1 MGFILVSGVMI
12 SKTILVGVFKAS
24 NVQVFQSLHIAVSYV
39 SLLLIGIHVGL
50 NWCWVMNRFKQVVG
64 FSGKSRVFGKLGIV
78 VVVLVLCFGCYTI
91 YSENYLSKVSM
102 VQGNVRGTQG
112 AGGLREGVNRP
123 TKGGGDARGQFLGG
137 TNGERAF
144 AGGHGGN
151 GSANVFTVL
160 ITHLG
165 IISAFS
171 VMTFYVLKLGNRK
184 KSGIS
189 IT

>member
-12 SKTILVGVFKAS
+12 SKTILVGVLKAS
-24 NVQVFQSLHIAVSYV
+24 DTHLFQSLHIAVSYV

-50 NWCWVMNRFKQVVG
+50 NWGWVINKFERIFGLSK
-64 FSGKSRVFGKLGIV
+64 KSRVLANLGIV
-78 VVVLVLCFGCYTI
+78 VVVLVLGFGSYTI
-91 YSENYLSKVSM
+91 YSENYFSKVSM
-102 VQGNVRGTQG
+102 VQSSVSGTQG
-112 AGGLREGVNRP
+112 TGGLREGGNHIE
-123 TKGGGDARGQFLGG
+123 GGGDAKGQFVGG
-137 TNGERAF
+137 INGGRPSSGARQGAEGASIF
-144 AGGHGGN
+144 N
-151 GSANVFTVL
+151 VL

-171 VMTFYVLKLGNRK
+171 VMTFYVLKLVNRK